1 MESDILISEKR
12 KEVLKMKEILKGIAI
27 ATIVMAAI
35 IMVQM
40 GLTYIF
46 SYHVGE
52 VFSKVAITAVFYYYV
67 IKTAQ
72 AVKKCKSVASAK

>member
-1 MESDILISEKR
+1 
-12 KEVLKMKEILKGIAI
+12 MKEMLKGIAI
-27 ATIVMAAI
+27 ATIVIAVI

-40 GLTYIF
+40 GLTYVF

>member
-40 GLTYIF
+40 GLTYLF
-46 SYHVGE
+46 SFHVGE
-52 VFSKVAITAVFYYYV
+52 VFSKIAVTAVFYYSV

-72 AVKKCKSVASAK
+72 TVKRCKSVDSAE

>member
-1 MESDILISEKR
+1 
-12 KEVLKMKEILKGIAI
+12 MKEMLKGIAI
-27 ATIVMAAI
+27 ATIVVAAI
-35 IMVQM
+35 ITVQM